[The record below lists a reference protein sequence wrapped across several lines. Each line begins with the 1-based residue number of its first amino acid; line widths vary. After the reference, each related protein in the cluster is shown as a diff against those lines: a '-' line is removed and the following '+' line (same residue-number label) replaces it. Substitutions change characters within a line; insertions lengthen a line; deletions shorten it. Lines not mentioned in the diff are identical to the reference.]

1 MKILLA
7 IDGSTGSDAAVQQVL
22 SRPWPQGSQIKII
35 SIVEL
40 LTTVTAENFWVPAN
54 YYLQLEQ
61 SLQAQARNAIER
73 AETRLREVDSPLA
86 ISTEIINGIPK
97 DVIVEE
103 ADRWG
108 ADMIFVGS
116 HGYRGLKKL
125 WYGSVSQAVAAHA
138 HCSVEIVR
146 AHHAEEAIEKGAAA

>member
-22 SRPWPQGSQIKII
+22 ARPWPAGSEVKII
-35 SIVEL
+35 SVVEL

-61 SLQAQARNAIER
+61 TLQTQARAAIER
-73 AETRLREVDSPLA
+73 AEMRFKEANSPLVV
-86 ISTEIINGIPK
+86 STEIINGMPK
-97 DVIVEE
+97 EVIVEE

-108 ADMIFVGS
+108 ADMIFLGS

-146 AHHAEEAIEKGAAA
+146 AQEAQKGVTV

>member
-22 SRPWPQGSQIKII
+22 ARPWPAGSEVKII
-35 SIVEL
+35 SVVEL

-61 SLQAQARNAIER
+61 TLQTQARAAIER
-73 AETRLREVDSPLA
+73 AEARFKETNSPLMV
-86 ISTEIINGIPK
+86 STEIINGMPK
-97 DVIVEE
+97 EVIVEE

-108 ADMIFVGS
+108 ADMIFLGS

-146 AHHAEEAIEKGAAA
+146 AQHAQKGVTA

>member
-7 IDGSTGSDAAVQQVL
+7 VDGSTGSDAATQQIL
-22 SRPWPQGSQIKII
+22 SRPWPEGSEVKII
-35 SIVEL
+35 SVAEL
-40 LTTVTAENFWVPAN
+40 LTTVTPENFWVPAN
-54 YYLQLEQ
+54 YYLKLEQ
-61 SLQAQARNAIER
+61 SLQEQARTAIER
-73 AETRLREVDSPLA
+73 AEARFKEANSPLKV
-86 ISTEIINGIPK
+86 STEIINGVAK

-103 ADRWG
+103 AERWG
-108 ADMIFVGS
+108 ADMIVLGS

-146 AHHAEEAIEKGAAA
+146 THTAEQGVAA